1 MASTEHLSK
10 PITISGISNHQKTHI
25 YHILGLYSH
34 PAIAAMTSGT
44 IFGRVLT
51 CGRFAMAAAA
61 SRLLQLSETLGAAA
75 AALPEL
81 KLREARRGE
90 RDGLVNN

>member
-44 IFGRVLT
+44 VFGRVLT
-51 CGRFAMAAAA
+51 RGRFA
-61 SRLLQLSETLGAAA
+61 TA
-75 AALPEL
+75 AALRDL
-81 KLREARRGE
+81 GRRGGGAAGAE
-90 RDGLVNN
+90 VAGGASWGKRWIGQ